1 MSPKSKK
8 PTAEEKDESALEALA
23 HEILKSPGFRGAPYL
38 AGMYGLLWRNRKR
51 EERTTGQE
59 LWVKVWKEPAN
70 RYEPLGAS
78 EARIRTA
85 RTELGKKLEDY
96 CRANQTQWIIR
107 LLPGGP
113 ERGYRLDCIKRDD
126 PTSPAQL
133 FWKAHLDWYKD
144 ISLAYAEQLFYFNPA
159 EGCLFRF
166 YNCNAEHETAAR
178 NELKE
183 KHPHFYSDSIR
194 CFHPY
199 VARGE
204 MEAKELIVRWFS
216 ALFRDVNSV
225 VTHYQPGDTAI
236 WQHSLILL
244 GSAASNRFIDETL
257 QASQGLPIHLL
268 DRLQVNVAAPTSP
281 EDYARLQEQSTALRY
296 ELSGDP
302 EHSLSLHF
310 QTDVWVPVILTRIP
324 NPHATRAC
332 VTILNS
338 EYGRAIEELAKAL
351 TEQEHR
357 LQQGIDFF
365 NIRPPYPA
373 SFQCLCAV
381 SIREQTGYHIRPLLW
396 RPCSSLGF

>member
-1 MSPKSKK
+1 VSPKSKK
-8 PTAEEKDESALEALA
+8 PSAEENGETALEALA

-38 AGMYGLLWRNRKR
+38 AGMFGLLWRNRKR
-51 EERTTGQE
+51 KEPTTGQE
-59 LWVKVWKEPAN
+59 FWVKVWKEAAN
-70 RYEPLGAS
+70 KYAPLGPS
-78 EARIRTA
+78 EACIRTV

-96 CRANQTQWIIR
+96 CRANQTEWIIR
-107 LLPGGP
+107 ILPGGP

-133 FWKAHLDWYKD
+133 FWKAHLDWHRD
-144 ISLAYAEQLFYFNPA
+144 ISLAYAEQLFYLNPA
-159 EGCLFRF
+159 DGYLFRF
-166 YNCNAEHETAAR
+166 YDCNADQEPAAR
-178 NELKE
+178 NELRE
-183 KHPHFYSDSIR
+183 KHPRFYNDSIR

-204 MEAKELIVRWFS
+204 MEAKELIRRWFS
-216 ALFRDVNSV
+216 AVFRKVKAV
-225 VTHYQPGDTAI
+225 VTHYQPADAAI
-236 WQHSLILL
+236 WQDSLILL
-244 GSAASNRFIDETL
+244 GSAASNRFVDEAL
-257 QASQGLPIHLL
+257 QASQGLPIHLR
-268 DRLQVNVAAPTSP
+268 DRLQVSVAAPTSP
-281 EDYARLQEQSTALRY
+281 EEYGWLQRQSGALRY
-296 ELSGDP
+296 ELSGDT

-332 VTILNS
+332 VTIFNS

-357 LQQGIDFF
+357 LQQGIEFF

-396 RPCSSLGF
+396 RACSSPGF